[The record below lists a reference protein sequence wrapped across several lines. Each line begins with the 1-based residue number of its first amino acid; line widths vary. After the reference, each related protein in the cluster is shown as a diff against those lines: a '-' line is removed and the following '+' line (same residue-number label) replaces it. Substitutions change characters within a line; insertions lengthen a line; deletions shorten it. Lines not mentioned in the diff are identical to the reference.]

1 MVMAEGAV
9 CKEGKQKQNHK
20 LQIESLLDGTV
31 GTLDGPPPR
40 SSRHLALH
48 REREPT
54 GFLWDGYGAA
64 R

>member
-1 MVMAEGAV
+1 MAEGAV

-20 LQIESLLDGTV
+20 LQIESLLDG
-31 GTLDGPPPR
+31 PPPAPR